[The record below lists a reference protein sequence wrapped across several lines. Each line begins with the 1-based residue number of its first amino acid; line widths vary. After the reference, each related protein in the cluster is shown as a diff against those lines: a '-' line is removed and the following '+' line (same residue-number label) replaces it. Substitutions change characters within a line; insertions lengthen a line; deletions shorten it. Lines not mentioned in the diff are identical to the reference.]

1 MKSRPID
8 PARKD
13 EDWEGN
19 NAAVTCNVCGEVFLV
34 SGHIHSGERS
44 CPSCGQTRVVLK
56 GGRKS
61 RGTAMIVER

>member
-8 PARKD
+8 PSRKD

-19 NAAVTCNVCGEVFLV
+19 NAAVTCSACGKVFVV
-34 SGHIHSGERS
+34 SGRIHSGERS
-44 CPSCGQTRVVLK
+44 CPRCGQTRVLLK

-61 RGTAMIVER
+61 QGTATIIEN